1 MQNCYNAGRIPREN
15 LHDQNAKSKAE
26 SLQFIKELADQ
37 NKLLKK
43 RIEEL
48 EVKKIICL
56 IGVPNCPGADLSWYR
71 NVSHRCRSV
80 LVPICPG
87 AEVSSIVDYCKGDTE
102 NMSF

>member
-1 MQNCYNAGRIPREN
+1 VQEN

-48 EVKKIICL
+48 EVNKIVHFEINVL
-56 IGVPNCPGADLSWYR
+56 YR
-71 NVSHRCRSV
+71 S
-80 LVPICPG
+80 
-87 AEVSSIVDYCKGDTE
+87 
-102 NMSF
+102 

>member
-1 MQNCYNAGRIPREN
+1 MLDNFSTSVKHFYLKMQNCYNAGRIPREN

-48 EVKKIICL
+48 EVNKIVQYTSNL
-56 IGVPNCPGADLSWYR
+56 KAR
-71 NVSHRCRSV
+71 
-80 LVPICPG
+80 
-87 AEVSSIVDYCKGDTE
+87 
-102 NMSF
+102 